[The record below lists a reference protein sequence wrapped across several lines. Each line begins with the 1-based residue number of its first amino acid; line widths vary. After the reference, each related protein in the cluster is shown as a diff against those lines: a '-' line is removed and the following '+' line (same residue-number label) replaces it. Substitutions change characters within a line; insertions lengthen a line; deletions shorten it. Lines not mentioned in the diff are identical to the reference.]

1 MLWQCKHNANRKTV
15 AKGDHVHTIMCSQ
28 KTNTKTHWAVT
39 IAHRWWPVAWAW
51 TRQVL
56 VFNQGQQI
64 CSAIALSLCWRS
76 ITTCAPSVICGICK
90 SFRAP
95 PYVLLVISYTKNY
108 ITIAQWLLGWFR
120 DQGKKGVCIGNKVHC
135 SPMEMGLSYCK
146 LLHLLGIFL
155 HTPCTGLWVWVSVS
169 HLHLLFI
176 PSLETLAGRLCP
188 FVSRKNK
195 QHCPIVAYWQH
206 PP

>member
-1 MLWQCKHNANRKTV
+1 MQTQCKQKTV

-28 KTNTKTHWAVT
+28 KTNTKRIEQSQLHTGGGLLLGLG
-39 IAHRWWPVAWAW
+39 P
-51 TRQVL
+51 RQVL

-108 ITIAQWLLGWFR
+108 ITIGQWLLGWFR

-135 SPMEMGLSYCK
+135 SPVEMGLSYCK